1 MRTLVIVSLILMFV
15 VVIGVTIRGTV
26 FRKYLPEGFENAANA
41 TNTEGENAAAAAT
54 VSTEGENAATTAN
67 TEGEKKGEKKESD
80 TAVQVDTASGMKDFM
95 AELGDNKGAMN
106 HISQDTQAMIQNQK
120 ELMDMMKS
128 VQPALTQGMEFMKAF
143 KGMMGNN

>member
-26 FRKYLPEGFENAANA
+26 FRKYLPEGFENA
-41 TNTEGENAAAAAT
+41 TNTEGETAAAT
-54 VSTEGENAATTAN
+54 ASTEGETATAATAS
-67 TEGEKKGEKKESD
+67 TEGEKKGEKKESN